1 MESYEVYL
9 STLNAR
15 RYLEYS
21 RNQYTYVIT
30 VIMLLEM
37 PSYLLPNNV
46 YVAGVCMKR
55 SKCYI
60 YVYNTKNRNNII
72 LLKFNNAI
80 RSMAF

>member
-60 YVYNTKNRNNII
+60 YLCITQKIETI
-72 LLKFNNAI
+72 
-80 RSMAF
+80 